1 MPALSPL
8 KPGHSASFYKYCF
21 INLMKITIR
30 LKQQGRSV
38 NAMASVWRKTRN
50 KFS

>member
-1 MPALSPL
+1 MKTRS
-8 KPGHSASFYKYCF
+8 GWNNKY
-21 INLMKITIR
+21 
-30 LKQQGRSV
+30 RSV